1 LVQHHRRFASR
12 RAAKLISEP
21 HACKERASEMI
32 SPPESGPLLP
42 AVVHRKRLH
51 RLLDRVAA
59 PGIVVVNAQAAQGKT
74 TLIADYLKAT
84 GARSC
89 WMALGPDDA
98 DPLHFSQHLVHICM
112 PYSDPETITSDS
124 KSRPATAKIIA
135 SLLSQLPPDLN
146 LVFDDWHRIGSP
158 ALAVRRIKAIA
169 AARPAQGR
177 VYFITRENLPIELQ
191 RKRMR
196 RQALVLSDDDL
207 AFTEEEISFFFHT
220 INGIDLDAD
229 CRQKIHRLTDGWAG
243 ALVIL
248 AEELHRC
255 PGREEE
261 ILSAPTLS
269 ERLEIEAGN
278 FFKEE
283 VYGRQSKP
291 LKAFLARS
299 ALLDRVPSDLM
310 RVELEGHHVDHFL
323 FTALRRHLF
332 VKSID
337 APSDQWILQI
347 NPLFRNFLRAQAPQL
362 LSEEEIHLFLIQ
374 AARYYQT
381 KGDLELAATYYLQ
394 ANEVDEAARTI
405 TTMGI
410 KMMIDGRFD
419 AIAQWLDRLSPST
432 IADAPWLKLLQAAV
446 FRIRGG
452 HRTIAEL
459 QSAHQMFVEE
469 KHVRGQMF
477 ALAYLIETGIFAGHE
492 PEALQTWLDEG
503 ECLLRKTGRLPHFTY
518 AKALLWQ
525 QIGLGVLSQYG
536 GDLQKGLS
544 ACENAVVLGKRI
556 GNHPLVV
563 NALTVA
569 AHAHVQAGEFDQ
581 ARKRLS
587 DAQDLGNQDRFQEYG
602 ALRSLAEFH
611 LALIGARMTA
621 AAEWLEKMHAAIDT
635 FGLISLYPAYL
646 EASGILQIR
655 QKEHASLEKT
665 QRHLHDVAILL
676 NNPIYRATGFWLAGL
691 SGYHQEHYRQA
702 GVDLR
707 HAMAISG
714 LPPTHRA
721 RNRSLMGFIAL
732 NSGQFAEAGAYFSK
746 ALTVFEKKGLAL
758 YACEAHLGMA
768 LLQNACR
775 NTAAAGDSLDTA
787 FKTAAARRYELL
799 PLIRPA
805 DLARACVLSIQLNI
819 PAAVDHARHLL
830 AKRLDDAEI
839 DNMASSKTAEPF
851 IQSIDARETHR
862 AIYRARIPVLAI
874 RTLGGL
880 KILRNGTDPLNTRS
894 WQGSRPAL
902 LLKAILVHGSRH
914 IPKDILIEAV
924 WPDRQPD
931 LSLQNFKVT
940 LHRLRKLMEPGLDPS
955 RGSAYVHL
963 KDNLV
968 SLDKRLCDVDTDA
981 LHRLFKRIRRTDTR
995 IGIRELLAMRRD
1007 AFTLYQG
1014 DFLPE
1019 EPYLTWAEIKRTTLR
1034 QEFIQFMYRLGRR
1047 LQDQHEFGAARGCY
1061 RRIIQIDPGQEK
1073 AYRHLMQLLDKAGRS
1088 QEVLKIFHDLQAFL
1102 QTEIGAAPDET
1113 TTKLFR
1119 TIRDRQRS
1127 G

>member
-1 LVQHHRRFASR
+1 MKST
-12 RAAKLISEP
+12 P
-21 HACKERASEMI
+21 G
-32 SPPESGPLLP
+32 SGPLLP

-51 RLLDRVAA
+51 QLLDRVAA

-74 TLIADYLKAT
+74 TLVADYLQAT
-84 GARSC
+84 GARSR
-89 WMALGPDDA
+89 WMALSPDDA
-98 DPLHFSQHLVHICM
+98 DPVYFGQHLARVCRS
-112 PYSDPETITSDS
+112 YAGAESITLDAS
-124 KSRPATAKIIA
+124 SRLSATEIIA
-135 SLLSQLPPDLN
+135 AVLSQLPLDLN

-158 ALAVRRIKAIA
+158 ALAVRQIKAIA
-169 AARPAQGR
+169 AARPAQGC
-177 VYFITRENLPIELQ
+177 VYFITRQNLPIELQ
-191 RKRMR
+191 RDRMR

-207 AFTEEEISFFFHT
+207 AFTEEEIGIFFHT
-220 INGIDLDAD
+220 INGISLDAG
-229 CRQKIHRLTDGWAG
+229 CRQKIHRLTIGWAG

-248 AEELHRC
+248 AEELHRY
-255 PGREEE
+255 PGREED

-269 ERLEIEAGN
+269 ERLQTEAGE

-291 LKAFLARS
+291 LQAFLARA
-299 ALLDRVPSDLM
+299 ALLDWVPSELM
-310 RVELEGHHVDHFL
+310 RTELGTPEADHL
-323 FTALRRHLF
+323 FAEALRQHIF

-337 APSDQWILQI
+337 APSDQWILEL
-347 NPLFRNFLRAQAPQL
+347 NPLFRNFLRAQVHQL
-362 LSEEEIHLFLIQ
+362 LSAQEIRLFLIR
-374 AARYYQT
+374 AARYCQT
-381 KGDLELAATYYLQ
+381 QGDLELAAGYYLQ
-394 ANEVDEAARTI
+394 ADEVDAAARSI

-410 KMMIDGRFD
+410 EMMIGGRFD
-419 AIAQWLDRLSPST
+419 EIAPWLSRLSPATVSE
-432 IADAPWLKLLQAAV
+432 DPWLNLLQAAA

-459 QSAHQMFVEE
+459 QSAHQRFVQE

-477 ALAYLIETGIFAGHE
+477 ALAYLIETGIFAGHALE
-492 PEALQTWLDEG
+492 DLQTWLDEG
-503 ECLLRKTGRLPHFTY
+503 ERLLRKTGRLPHFTY

-525 QIGLGVLSQYG
+525 QMGLGVLSPYG

-544 ACENAVVLGKRI
+544 ACVNAVVLGKRI
-556 GNHPLVV
+556 GHHPLVV
-563 NALTVA
+563 NALSVA

-581 ARKRLS
+581 ARECLS
-587 DAQDLGNQDRFQEYG
+587 AAQDLGIHDRFQEYG
-602 ALRSLAEFH
+602 ALRSLAEFY

-621 AAEWLEKMHAAIDT
+621 AAEWLEKVHAAIDA

-646 EASGILQIR
+646 EASGVLQIR
-655 QKEHASLEKT
+655 RKKHALLEKT

-676 NNPIYRATGFWLAGL
+676 NNPIFRAIGFWLAGL
-691 SGYHQEHYRQA
+691 SAYHQEHYRQA

-707 HAMAISG
+707 HAMAIAA

-732 NSGQFAEAGAYFSK
+732 NVGQFAQAGVHFSK

-775 NTAAAGDSLDTA
+775 NTAAARDSLDTA

-819 PAAVDHARHLL
+819 PSAVDHARHLL
-830 AKRLDDAEI
+830 ANRLEDAELK
-839 DNMASSKTAEPF
+839 NMVSSKTAGPF
-851 IQSIDARETHR
+851 IQSIDAGETRR

-880 KILRNGTDPLNTRS
+880 QILRNGTDPLNTRN

-902 LLKAILVHGSRH
+902 LLKAILVHGSRQ

-924 WPDRQPD
+924 WPDRLPIH
-931 LSLQNFKVT
+931 SLQNFKVT
-940 LHRLRKLMEPGLDPS
+940 LHRLRKLMEPDLNPS
-955 RGSAYVHL
+955 RGSAYIHL

-968 SLDKRLCDVDTDA
+968 SLDKHLCDVDTDA

-995 IGIRELLAMRRD
+995 IDIRELRAMRRE
-1007 AFTLYQG
+1007 AITLYQG

-1047 LQDQHEFGAARGCY
+1047 LQDHHEFEAARGCY
-1061 RRIIQIDPGQEK
+1061 RRIIQIDRGQEK
-1073 AYRHLMQLLDKAGRS
+1073 AYRRLMRLLDKAGRS
-1088 QEVLKIFHDLQAFL
+1088 QEALKIYHDLQAFL
-1102 QTEIGAAPDET
+1102 QTEIGAATDQAT
-1113 TTKLFR
+1113 TQLFR
-1119 TIRDRQRS
+1119 TIRDRPRA